1 MAERE
6 KVMEVM
12 IKETRYM
19 VINDKTNKFNP
30 YEIYIKYWG
39 LCRSGHGYSWHQK
52 KVIEYADLESVLRTL
67 VEACRTRDGWI
78 GFDKDGNMLTN

>member
-1 MAERE
+1 MAERA

-19 VINDKTNKFNP
+19 VIKDNTGKSSP

-39 LCRSGHGYSWHQK
+39 LCRSGHGYSWHQT
-52 KVIEYADLESVLRTL
+52 KVTEYEDLESVLRTL
-67 VEACRTRDGWI
+67 TEACRTRDGWI
-78 GFDKDGNMLTN
+78 GFTKDGVMLTH